1 MKLHQGQVW
10 KQGEE
15 YLLIVEWSRMEIGYK
30 VITDL
35 VTRTG
40 ARQVTTKKEFCRLLK
55 GAVLMDDEE
64 VKLLSGRG
72 K

>member
-1 MKLHQGQVW
+1 MKLQQGQVW

-30 VITDL
+30 VIKDL

-40 ARQVTTKKEFCRLLK
+40 ARQVATKKEFCRLLK
-55 GAVLMDDEE
+55 GAVLMDDDE

>member
-1 MKLHQGQVW
+1 
-10 KQGEE
+10 
-15 YLLIVEWSRMEIGYK
+15 MEIGYK
-30 VITDL
+30 VIKDL

-40 ARQVTTKKEFCRLLK
+40 ARQVATKKEFCRLLK